1 MRAGV
6 ESTAVFRRGVGS
18 GEVEAVGPSGFS
30 RFLVWLTAWRERLM
44 PSPEVPRSFIGKAF
58 KFVEWVFIF
67 GPWED
72 VVDKLIGCILLLG
85 IMVNAFFFCARVLVP
100 LFAWRSWVL
109 LQLLDGSAPQA
120 PRLASPNPGS
130 RIVAASKPLIL
141 CLAMSDA
148 LSPAGAWMLSWTG
161 QIVLILVAAVTGLL
175 VSMALFARWGR
186 NPMRHTRVY
195 RVSGWEM
202 AGQVA
207 FAVSVLGLTH
217 TRETGPIVFF
227 SICQFGIS
235 FGGFVVAGY
244 HQFNW
249 GKLASV
255 DMDGL
260 QLLGIIHVVLTV
272 GDIFFPNSTT
282 LWALGVK
289 SGDS

>member
-1 MRAGV
+1 
-6 ESTAVFRRGVGS
+6 
-18 GEVEAVGPSGFS
+18 
-30 RFLVWLTAWRERLM
+30 M
-44 PSPEVPRSFIGKAF
+44 PSHEVPRSFFGTAF

-72 VVDKLIGCILLLG
+72 VVDKVTGCILLIG
-85 IMVNAFFFCARVLVP
+85 IMVNAFFFCFRVLVP
-100 LFAWRSWVL
+100 LFAWRAWVL
-109 LQLLDGSAPQA
+109 LQLLDGSAPQR
-120 PRLASPNPGS
+120 PRLASPDSGS

-161 QIVLILVAAVTGLL
+161 QIILILVAAVSGLL

-202 AGQVA
+202 AGQVV

-217 TRETGPIVFF
+217 IRETGPIVFF
-227 SICQFGIS
+227 SFCQFGIS

-244 HQFNW
+244 HQVNW
-249 GKLASV
+249 GRLASV
-255 DMDGL
+255 DIDGHE
-260 QLLGIIHVVLTV
+260 LLGIIHVVLTV

>member
-1 MRAGV
+1 MPNP
-6 ESTAVFRRGVGS
+6 AVP
-18 GEVEAVGPSGFS
+18 PS
-30 RFLVWLTAWRERLM
+30 FL
-44 PSPEVPRSFIGKAF
+44 GKAF
-58 KFVEWVFIF
+58 NFVEWVFIF

-72 VVDKLIGCILLLG
+72 VVDKLTACILLLG

-100 LFAWRSWVL
+100 LLAWRSWVL
-109 LQLLDGSAPQA
+109 LQLLDATAPQA

-130 RIVAASKPLIL
+130 RMVAVSKPLIL
-141 CLAMSDA
+141 CLTMSDA
-148 LSPAGAWMLSWTG
+148 LSPAGAWVLSWTG
-161 QIVLILVAAVTGLL
+161 EIVLILVAAVTGLL

-186 NPMRHTRVY
+186 NPMRRTRVY

-202 AGQVA
+202 AGQVV

-227 SICQFGIS
+227 SICQFVIS

-244 HQFNW
+244 HRFNW
-249 GKLASV
+249 GRLASV
-255 DMDGL
+255 DIDGVE
-260 QLLGIIHVVLTV
+260 LLGIIHVVMTV